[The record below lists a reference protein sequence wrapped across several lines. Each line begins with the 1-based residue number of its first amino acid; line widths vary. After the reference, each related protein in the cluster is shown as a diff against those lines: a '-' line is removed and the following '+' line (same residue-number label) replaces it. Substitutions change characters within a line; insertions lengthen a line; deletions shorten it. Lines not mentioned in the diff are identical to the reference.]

1 MSRVCLRLVLLGVIG
16 STVTAVRVSAQPAS
30 APTVD
35 KKQAARKYTEA
46 GLTAAKLGDYDTA
59 IGFYQKAYA
68 LVPHP
73 TLTFDIAEAHLLAG
87 RIDQALTLYK
97 RYLSDAPSGPL
108 AQDARDR
115 IAEIEARKA
124 EQARKAEEERQAGER
139 KAEDER
145 KAAEARKAEEARR
158 GEQAR
163 KAAEATRGAPERS
176 TAAAGS
182 PSGAPGATPPRGTG
196 SLETASQPGRSQR
209 IAGVAAG
216 AGGVVGVVIGIG
228 FGLHARTLSNDLSKP
243 RAMYD
248 PSKIDAGHRA
258 NTIAIVG
265 MAGGTALAATGAA
278 LYWWGS
284 TQGRSTEQV
293 SLAPVMSDRLA
304 GLVIAGTGW

>member
-1 MSRVCLRLVLLGVIG
+1 MNHVFLRLVLLGVVG
-16 STVTAVRVSAQPAS
+16 SAVAPVRVSAQPAS

-59 IGFYQKAYA
+59 IKLYEKAYA

-73 TLTFDIAEAHLLAG
+73 TLAFDMAEAHLLAG

-97 RYLSDAPSGPL
+97 RYLSDAPNGPL

-115 IAEIEARKA
+115 IAEIEASKA
-124 EQARKAEEERQAGER
+124 EEARKAEEDRKAAER
-139 KAEDER
+139 KAADER

-158 GEQAR
+158 VEEAR
-163 KAAEATRGAPERS
+163 KAAEAARVARERPA
-176 TAAAGS
+176 AAAGS
-182 PSGAPGATPPRGTG
+182 RSGAPGATPPRDTG
-196 SLETASQPGRSQR
+196 SPEIASPPGRSQR
-209 IAGVAAG
+209 IAGIAIG
-216 AGGVVGVVIGIG
+216 AGGVIGVAIGIG
-228 FGLHARTLSNDLSKP
+228 FGLHARSLSSDLSKP

-265 MAGGTALAATGAA
+265 MAGGTALAAAGAA
-278 LYWWGS
+278 LYWWGN
-284 TQGRSTEQV
+284 THGRSTEQV
-293 SLAPVMSDRLA
+293 SLAPILSDQLA
-304 GLVIAGTGW
+304 GLVVAGTWR